1 MLSSVN
7 HASQADLVASLVRIG
22 AIQFG
27 RFERQPGVFEPI
39 ALNLR
44 LLPSYPATLR
54 ALAAELAPL
63 AHVAGLPHLLTT
75 PAAVPLGVALSLA
88 TTMPMV
94 YPAAGDSHTIE
105 GAYDYYVP
113 TVLLTDV
120 LADGSMERALI
131 KRVKGMGLEVKA
143 VVAVLDLGI
152 EGRTVGDVSVA
163 AWQRIPDLLPGLT
176 TPLMQTAV
184 QAWIGSLSVREAG

>member
-1 MLSSVN
+1 MS
-7 HASQADLVASLVRIG
+7 DLVASLAHIG

-27 RFERQPGVFEPI
+27 QFERQPGVFEPL

-44 LLPSYPATLR
+44 LLPSYPAILR
-54 ALAAELAPL
+54 RLAAELAPL
-63 AHVAGLPHLLTT
+63 ATITGLTHLLTT

-88 TTMPMV
+88 TDMPMV

-120 LADGSMERALI
+120 LADGTAERALI
-131 KRVKGMGLEVKA
+131 KRVQGMGLEVKA
-143 VVAVLDLGI
+143 VVAALDLGI
-152 EGRTVGDVSVA
+152 DGRTVGDVPVI
-163 AWQRIPDLLPGLT
+163 AWQRIPDLLPAVT
-176 TPLMQTAV
+176 TPLMQTV
-184 QAWIGSLSVREAG
+184 VRDWLDTLSVRESG